1 MSFDQRS
8 MRLFAGRWENAAA
21 AVQNWEFQ
29 ISSLEVFIVIGE
41 VQVRLQQF
49 SPPAIFDT
57 VSSLEI
63 NQREISK
70 LFNFSPSCAAVRH
83 THVLAGVMATSASV
97 KMKPEDDSIKNVNFT
112 KLLESS
118 PRQPSIFLYV
128 THQHSARWKTFSPG
142 WCGGKSFA
150 TKIHRHR
157 RLLGEHFQLCVAS
170 VKKAKVKW
178 WKIYFHFR
186 SCFLSSSSAL
196 PWKLIHFHNAYT
208 FTLLVAGLQ
217 HS

>member
-1 MSFDQRS
+1 
-8 MRLFAGRWENAAA
+8 MRENVAA

-70 LFNFSPSCAAVRH
+70 LFNFSLSCAAVRH

-112 KLLESS
+112 KLLERS

-150 TKIHRHR
+150 NK
-157 RLLGEHFQLCVAS
+157 
-170 VKKAKVKW
+170 
-178 WKIYFHFR
+178 
-186 SCFLSSSSAL
+186 SSSSSSPAWWAFSAVCSKCEKGEGEMVKNL
-196 PWKLIHFHNAYT
+196 FSFPFLFSLQFERVAMKINSFPQCLHIHFTGRWSTA
-208 FTLLVAGLQ
+208 FLIEKITL
-217 HS
+217 